1 MMQAIQAMRS
11 RQMKQ
16 ALAACDRSIGISLV
30 ICSATD
36 TRIQSHPIA
45 MWQSSSDTS
54 NHFQRDSQ
62 QPEKSQ

>member
-1 MMQAIQAMRS
+1 MIRVMQAS
-11 RQMKQ
+11 HMKQ
-16 ALAACDRSIGISLV
+16 AATAGDRVIGISLKRR
-30 ICSATD
+30 SATD

>member
-1 MMQAIQAMRS
+1 MMRAMRS

-16 ALAACDRSIGISLV
+16 ALAACDCAIGISLA
-30 ICSATD
+30 IRSATD

-45 MWQSSSDTS
+45 MRQSSSDTS